1 MSRACLPALAAWL
14 CLAAPA
20 SAQTVLT
27 FEQAVALARERAGS
41 IAVARARVTEAEAGL
56 LDPSARFR
64 DNPVIE
70 ANAGPRTGDGRNTT
84 DIDVGV
90 SQQFETGGQRRAR
103 VAGALASVDRQRA
116 DVAEAA
122 RRVIADA
129 VSAFLDGLAA
139 IERVGVA
146 DAADAVSRQLLSATE
161 RRFAA
166 GDVAAIEVNL
176 ARIEAA
182 RTAAA
187 VRAARADRA
196 VIDGRLRAL
205 LRLSAT
211 EPIELRGT
219 LELSAAPTVEQLV
232 ATVEQRPEFAALAA
246 EGREAEAHAQLGRAL
261 ARPDLGLRLGYARE
275 ATDTIVLGGLTV
287 TFPAF
292 QRGHGTLA
300 AGRARTTR
308 VDLERE
314 IARESAL
321 LELRTA
327 HVAYTQRIELVAAL
341 ERDALP
347 AVIDN
352 ESLAQRSYDAGE
364 MSLMDMLLIR
374 RDALDTRTAVIERRL
389 DAARSRVAVDLAAG
403 VLR

>member
-1 MSRACLPALAAWL
+1 MSRACFSALAAWL
-14 CLAAPA
+14 CLAASV
-20 SAQTVLT
+20 SAQTILT
-27 FEQAVALARERAGS
+27 LEQAAALARERAGS
-41 IAVARARVTEAEAGL
+41 VAVARARVAEAEAGL

-64 DNPVIE
+64 DNPVVE
-70 ANAGPRTGDGRNTT
+70 ANAGPRVGDARNTT
-84 DIDVGV
+84 DIDLAL

-103 VAGALASVDRQRA
+103 VAAATASADRQRA
-116 DVAEAA
+116 DVGEAT
-122 RRVIADA
+122 RRAVADA

-139 IERVGVA
+139 TERVGVA
-146 DAADAVSRQLLSATE
+146 EAADAVSRQLLAATE

-182 RTAAA
+182 RA
-187 VRAARADRA
+187 VATLGAARADRDA
-196 VIDGRLRAL
+196 IDGRLRAL

-219 LELSAAPTVEQLV
+219 LDLPGAPPVAQLA
-232 ATVEQRPEFAALAA
+232 ATVEQRPEFVGLAA
-246 EGREAEAHAQLGRAL
+246 EGREADAQAQLGRAL
-261 ARPDLGLRLGYARE
+261 AKPDLGLRVGYARE
-275 ATDTIVLGGLTV
+275 SADTIVLGGLTV

-292 QRGHGTLA
+292 QRGQGTLA
-300 AGRARTTR
+300 AGRARAAR
-308 VDLERE
+308 VVLERD

-321 LELRTA
+321 LEIQAA
-327 HVAYTQRIELVAAL
+327 HAAYTQRIAL
-341 ERDALP
+341 ATALMRDAVP

-364 MSLMDMLLIR
+364 MSLMDLLLIR
-374 RDALDTRTAVIERRL
+374 RDALDTRTAVIDRRL

>member
-1 MSRACLPALAAWL
+1 MSRACLPAFAAWL

-27 FEQAVALARERAGS
+27 LEQTVALARERAGTV
-41 IAVARARVTEAEAGL
+41 AVARARIAEAEAGL

-64 DNPVIE
+64 DNPAIE
-70 ANAGPRTGDGRNTT
+70 ANAGPRTGDGRNTA
-84 DIDVGV
+84 DLDVGV

-103 VAGALASVDRQRA
+103 VAGAQAAVDRQRA

-122 RRVIADA
+122 RRVVADA
-129 VSAFLDGLAA
+129 ASAFLDGLAA
-139 IERVGVA
+139 IERVSVA
-146 DAADAVSRQLLSATE
+146 DAADAVSRQLLAATE

-187 VRAARADRA
+187 VRAARADREA
-196 VIDGRLRAL
+196 VDGRLRAL

-219 LELSAAPTVEQLV
+219 LDLPAAPAVEQLL
-232 ATVEQRPEFAALAA
+232 ASVEQRPEFAVLAA
-246 EGREAEAHAQLGRAL
+246 EGREAEAQAQLGRAL
-261 ARPDLGLRLGYARE
+261 ARPDLGIRVGYARE
-275 ATDTIVLGGLTV
+275 AADTIVLGGLTV
-287 TFPAF
+287 NFPAF
-292 QRGHGTLA
+292 QRGQGTLA

-327 HVAYTQRIELVAAL
+327 HLAYTQRSELVAAL
-341 ERDALP
+341 ARDALP
-347 AVIDN
+347 AVVDN